1 MELFLAAFGLLAGYV
16 LPCKTTVDGR
26 NVKHRQGLSAGG
38 LLTEAFHKFSR
49 SSKIGVFRPY
59 SPASY
64 LPYSPLCPQWL
75 FARKTVFP
83 TKKLKGASQKG
94 KVSYADKK
102 NDCRAR
108 PESGHKPLS
117 QLPQERKR
125 QGHETAVLRQ

>member
-64 LPYSPLCPQWL
+64 LPYSPLCPHSPLCPQWL

-94 KVSYADKK
+94 KVSDFTTLK
-102 NDCRAR
+102 NKELC
-108 PESGHKPLS
+108 G
-117 QLPQERKR
+117 QE
-125 QGHETAVLRQ
+125 E